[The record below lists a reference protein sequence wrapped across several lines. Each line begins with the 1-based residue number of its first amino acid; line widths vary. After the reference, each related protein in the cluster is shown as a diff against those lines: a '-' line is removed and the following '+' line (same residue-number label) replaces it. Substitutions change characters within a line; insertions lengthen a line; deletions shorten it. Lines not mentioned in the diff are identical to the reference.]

1 MFKSGG
7 AKVFGALLIQLVALA
22 GLAGALYFAPQFI
35 APPYP
40 LWALVMVQ
48 AGLATLLSW
57 KLASWWR
64 WIQFLL
70 PWAFYVAWLTQF
82 NPWWALAVFVV
93 LWLVFANVNKER
105 VPLYLTNAVT
115 RQALKVLVE
124 GRAAQVGT
132 PLCFMDLGCGLG
144 GNVAFM
150 AQLPQI
156 ERAVGVETA
165 PLPFWVARIATYW
178 RGGEVRAQDL
188 WTVDLSGF
196 DLVYAFL
203 SPEPMPKLWRKV
215 QHEMREGSVFVS
227 NSFAVPDVPPSEVW
241 ELNDARQTRL
251 FLYVIADAP
260 DGELSPLAA
269 RV

>member
-22 GLAGALYFAPQFI
+22 GLAGALYFAPQLI

-48 AGLATLLSW
+48 ALLAALLSW
-57 KLASWWR
+57 KLAPWWR

-82 NPWWALAVFVV
+82 NPWWALGVFVV

-124 GRAAQVGT
+124 ERVAQTGAK
-132 PLCFMDLGCGLG
+132 LRFMDLGCGLG
-144 GNVAFM
+144 GNVVFM

-165 PLPFWVARIATYW
+165 PLPFWIARVSAGW

-203 SPEPMPKLWRKV
+203 SPEPMPRLWHKV
-215 QHEMREGSVFVS
+215 QREMREGSVFVS
-227 NSFAVPDVPPSEVW
+227 NSFAVPDVQPTEVW
-241 ELNDARQTRL
+241 ELSDARQTRL
-251 FLYVIADAP
+251 FLYVLGNAP
-260 DGELSPLAA
+260 ESELSLSER